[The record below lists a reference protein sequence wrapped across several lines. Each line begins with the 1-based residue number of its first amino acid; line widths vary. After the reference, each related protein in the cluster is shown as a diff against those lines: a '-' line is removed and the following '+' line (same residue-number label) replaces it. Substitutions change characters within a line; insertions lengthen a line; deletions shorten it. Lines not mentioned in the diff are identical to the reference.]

1 MKEKILLTGGKGFFC
16 SRLAAYYKDQYEFL
30 ITDKEELDFTDEAAV
45 DACVGE
51 FRPDIIIHAGA
62 IAVTD
67 ICNQHPEVA
76 HRINVD
82 GAVYIARA
90 AKKYGSKMVFIS
102 SEQVFNGNTCGAPFK
117 EEDEAIPNT
126 VYGANKLEAEGLLKE
141 ILDELWI
148 VRFTWMFG
156 LPERGKNMSNGIL
169 WDTITKLL
177 NQETIVASRREFRGM
192 GYIYETIANFEKLF
206 QSPYGTYHLGATN
219 NHSRYEIVEHILK
232 LLGMEDKLD
241 KVLKEDTEHYLEHNR
256 DVRLDTTKAREA
268 GMVWTD
274 TWDAVEICL
283 KEFGI
288 IR

>member
-16 SRLAAYYKDQYEFL
+16 SRLADYYKDQYEFL
-30 ITDKEELDFTDEAAV
+30 ITDKEELDFTDEKAV
-45 DACVGE
+45 DTCVGE
-51 FRPDIIIHAGA
+51 FSPNIIIHAGA

-67 ICNQHPEVA
+67 FCNEHPDVA

-82 GAVYIARA
+82 GAVHVAKA

-102 SEQVFNGNTCGAPFK
+102 SEQVFNGNTNGGPFK

-126 VYGANKLEAEGLLKE
+126 VYGENKLEAEGILKG

-156 LPERGKNMSNGIL
+156 LPEHGKNMSNGIL

-177 NQETIVASRREFRGM
+177 NQETIVASKHEFRGM
-192 GYIYETIANFEKLF
+192 GYIYETIANMEKLF

-219 NHSRYEIVEHILK
+219 NNSRYEIVEHILK
-232 LLGMEDKLD
+232 LLGLEEKLPQI
-241 KVLKEDTEHYLEHNR
+241 LKEDTVKYLDHNR
-256 DVRLDTTKAREA
+256 DVRLDTTKAKEA